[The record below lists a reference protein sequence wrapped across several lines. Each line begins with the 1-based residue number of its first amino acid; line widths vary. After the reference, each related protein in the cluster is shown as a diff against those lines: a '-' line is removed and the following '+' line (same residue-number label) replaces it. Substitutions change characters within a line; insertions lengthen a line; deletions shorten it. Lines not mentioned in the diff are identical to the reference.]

1 MIDCINKC
9 INIYIYWNIE
19 AEIHC
24 NSSENCV
31 CAHKT

>member
-9 INIYIYWNIE
+9 IYIYWNIE